1 MLGELLQAYAD
12 PGRGYHDQEHLR
24 EVLERVDELAAAD
37 PRPLDLDVIRLAAF
51 FHDAVYRTGP
61 PEPDGADARPSN
73 EEASARWA
81 ERALGH
87 EPQLAA
93 RVAGLVRATTTHEAP
108 SDDAEAAVLL
118 DADLAILAAPP
129 ERYARY
135 VAGVRREYAWVA
147 VPDFRAGRARV
158 LRDLASRERI
168 FRTAY
173 ARARW
178 EGPARA
184 NLAAE
189 LDDLETPKND
199 RDG

>member
-1 MLGELLQAYAD
+1 M
-12 PGRGYHDQEHLR
+12 
-24 EVLERVDELAAAD
+24 LERVDELAAAD
-37 PRPLDLDVIRLAAF
+37 ERPLDLDATRLAAF
-51 FHDAVYRTGP
+51 FHDAVYRTGA
-61 PEPDGADARPSN
+61 PEQARPDAQPSN

-81 ERALGH
+81 ERALAH
-87 EPQLAA
+87 DPRLAA
-93 RVAGLVRATTTHEAP
+93 RVAALVRATTTHEAAP
-108 SDDAEAAVLL
+108 GDAEADVLL

-135 VAGVRREYAWVA
+135 VAGVRAEYAWVPE
-147 VPDFRAGRARV
+147 PDFRAGRAQV

-178 EGPARA
+178 EDAARV

-189 LDDLETPKND
+189 LDDLQTPKND
-199 RDG
+199 RGG